1 MKRKSFITTLLLLC
15 SIGCMQ
21 AQLAVG
27 EWRAHMAYHDAT
39 RCLQLGDKIFVL
51 SSGSIYAY
59 YPKDTFVD
67 IYNKATGL
75 SDVNIK
81 FMLKCN
87 EENALML
94 VYDNANIDLL
104 KADDSLYNISDFF
117 QKITYDPTIHDVSI
131 AGNNAYLATNFGI
144 VVVNLKKKEF
154 SNTYPSS
161 SQIISCTGNTS
172 QIIAATTN
180 GIIGGDISKN
190 LLDPDNWK
198 LLNDIYFSQLVT
210 YKNTFVGIRPSAG
223 IFTISETGKIQKIL
237 DGKGYNWM
245 RVSDDKLYIKRDKE
259 VFVFEGNLSNPTTYN
274 VEESTEDF
282 ILSGDECWTACG
294 NEGLKGFAADKNG
307 TLTQNVSSVIPNS
320 PMRNNCDFLKFTD
333 EERLLVGG
341 GALNYFDIVFT
352 KGTAE
357 IFEDESWT
365 IFQEENLVDAS
376 VMKRGYCD
384 VTSIAQDPLDNS
396 HHYISSYG
404 QGIYEFKEGK
414 FVNNLNSSNSS
425 LETAVP
431 GVPFYT
437 RISRLQYDKQ
447 GNLWITNSHAKSPLK
462 VMQKDGKMIDIFYPE
477 LEEQPTVTDILFDSN
492 GLMWVVVMRAD
503 AGLFCIDNKGTP
515 FNTADDVT
523 RFISPSFRD
532 QDGNLTTIDYIY
544 DIAEDKEGTIWV
556 LTNQGPY
563 IIYNPKDYFNNN
575 FTFTKIK
582 VPRNDGTN
590 YADYLLD
597 AVYTTC
603 IAIDEAN
610 RKWIGTQSSGIY
622 LISADGLETIHHFTT
637 DNSPLL
643 SNSIRDIAIK
653 GSTGEVFIGTD
664 KGLISYRSDATTPA
678 EEFDKESVYAFPNPV
693 MPDYTGIITVT
704 GLKEN
709 STVKI
714 VNTAGR
720 LVAQG
725 ISLGGSFGWN
735 GCYTTGERVPS
746 GIYHVL
752 ATSFDGKEGIVTRIA
767 IIQ

>member
-1 MKRKSFITTLLLLC
+1 
-15 SIGCMQ
+15 
-21 AQLAVG
+21 
-27 EWRAHMAYHDAT
+27 MAYHDAT
-39 RCLQLGDKIFVL
+39 RCLKLGEKIMVL

-59 YPKDTFVD
+59 YPSDTFVD

-75 SDVNIK
+75 SDVNIH
-81 FMLKCN
+81 FMQKCD
-87 EENALML
+87 EENLVML
-94 VYDNANIDLL
+94 VYDNAKIDLL
-104 KADDSLYNISDFF
+104 KADGSLYNISDFY
-117 QKITYDPTIHDVSI
+117 QKITYDPSVHDVSI
-131 AGNNAYLATNFGI
+131 SGSNAYLATNFGI
-144 VVVNLKKKEF
+144 VVINLKKKEI

-161 SQIISCTGNTS
+161 TPIISCTGNRS
-172 QIIAATTN
+172 QIIAATTL
-180 GIIGGDISKN
+180 GIMGGDVSKN
-190 LLDPDNWK
+190 LLDPSNWTY
-198 LLNDIYFSQLVT
+198 LNDIYFTQLIT
-210 YKNTFVGIRPSAG
+210 YKDTFVGIRPSSG
-223 IFTISETGKIQKIL
+223 IFKISETGKLEKIL
-237 DGKGYNWM
+237 DGKGYSWM
-245 RVSDDKLYIKRDKE
+245 HVSDGKLYIARENK
-259 VFVFEGNLSNPTTYN
+259 VFVFEENLTNP
-274 VEESTEDF
+274 VSFDVDDEMKDF
-282 ILSGDECWTACG
+282 IIEENTCWMAKG
-294 NEGLKGFAADKNG
+294 PEGLKGYAISDDKS
-307 TLTQNVSSVIPNS
+307 LTQKVSSIIPDS
-320 PMRNNCDFLKFTD
+320 PMRNSCDFLRFTD
-333 EERLLVGG
+333 KERLLVGG

-357 IFEDESWT
+357 TFEDEKWT
-365 IFQEENLVDAS
+365 IFQEEGVADAS

-384 VTSIAQDPLDNS
+384 VTSIAQDPLDEN
-396 HHYISSYG
+396 HHYVSTYG
-404 QGIYEFKEGK
+404 QGIYEFRDGQ
-414 FVNNLNSSNSS
+414 FVSNINSSNSS

-437 RISRLQYDKQ
+437 RVSRLQYDRE

-462 VMQKDGKMIDIFYPE
+462 VMGKDGSLQDIFYPE
-477 LEEQPTVTDILFDSN
+477 LEEQPTVTDILFGSN

-544 DIAEDKEGTIWV
+544 DIAEDKEGAIWV
-556 LTNQGPY
+556 LTNKGPFVMY
-563 IIYNPKDYFNNN
+563 SPEEFFSNS

-622 LISADGLETIHHFTT
+622 LISADGMETIHHFTA

-653 GSTGEVFIGTD
+653 NSTGEVFIGTD
-664 KGLISYRSDATTPA
+664 KGLISFRSDATTPA
-678 EEFDKESVYAFPNPV
+678 ETFSSESVYAFPNPV
-693 MPDYTGIITVT
+693 YADYTGVITIT
-704 GLKEN
+704 GLKE
-709 STVKI
+709 SSVVKI
-714 VNTAGR
+714 VSTSGR

-725 ISLGGSFGWN
+725 VSLGGSFGWN
-735 GCYTTGERVPS
+735 GCYSTGERAAS

-752 ATSFDGKEGIVTRIA
+752 ATSSDGKEGIVTRIA
-767 IIQ
+767 LIR